1 MANGN
6 HAINLIKIAIRV
18 LIGPMGPI
26 RPISPILLFFSPGIS
41 APTNRTASKSLIP
54 TAPLPH
60 RQARISVTIRA
71 GCLSTSEAGCKLRVK
86 TSFSWSRPNRCNN
99 VA

>member
-41 APTNRTASKSLIP
+41 APTNRTASKSL
-54 TAPLPH
+54 
-60 RQARISVTIRA
+60 VTVH
-71 GCLSTSEAGCKLRVK
+71 GPGFDLSENLKI
-86 TSFSWSRPNRCNN
+86 
-99 VA
+99 